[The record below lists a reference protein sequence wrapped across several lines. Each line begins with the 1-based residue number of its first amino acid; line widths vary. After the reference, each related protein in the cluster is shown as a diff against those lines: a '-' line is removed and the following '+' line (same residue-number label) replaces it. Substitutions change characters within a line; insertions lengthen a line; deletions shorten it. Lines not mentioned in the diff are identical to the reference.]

1 MWSPNHKLTNI
12 TDMSDERSVR
22 IDKWLW
28 SIRAYKT
35 RSLAAEACKSNKITV
50 EGVVA
55 KPSREVKA
63 GDIVTVKRPPVVYT
77 FRVLT
82 PLGSRVSAKDV
93 PLHAEN
99 LTPEEELLKLTVKV
113 MPTLARDRGTGRPTK
128 KERREIDSL
137 MDDFFDEDD
146 EDI

>member
-1 MWSPNHKLTNI
+1 
-12 TDMSDERSVR
+12 
-22 IDKWLW
+22 
-28 SIRAYKT
+28 
-35 RSLAAEACKSNKITV
+35 LAAEACKSNRVTV
-50 EGVVA
+50 GGTVA
-55 KPSREVKA
+55 KPSREVKE

-113 MPTLARDRGTGRPTK
+113 VPTLARDRGTGRPTK

-137 MDDFFDEDD
+137 MDEFFDDD
-146 EDI
+146 DQ

>member
-1 MWSPNHKLTNI
+1 
-12 TDMSDERSVR
+12 MSEERTVR

-35 RSLAAEACKSNKITV
+35 RSLAADACKGNKITV
-50 EGVVA
+50 GGMSV
-55 KPSREVKA
+55 KPSREVTE
-63 GDIVTVKRPPVVYT
+63 GDIVTIKKPPVIYT
-77 FRVLT
+77 FRVLA
-82 PLGSRVSAKDV
+82 PLGSRVGAKDV
-93 PLHAEN
+93 HLYAEN

-137 MDDFFDEDD
+137 MDEFFDEDD
-146 EDI
+146 Q